1 MVIRGV
7 KHLVTCTPTDQV
19 RAPLLINIHDV
30 SISEERVMMPN
41 GVARP
46 SVVVRYDTQLGH
58 VEFVYDA
65 RAFMNTVSAMT
76 EACENLTI
84 MEHS

>member
-1 MVIRGV
+1 MIMRGV
-7 KHLVTCTPTDQV
+7 KHFVACTPTDLPRV
-19 RAPLLINIHDV
+19 PLLV
-30 SISEERVMMPN
+30 SVQGCQVTEEMVMMPN

-46 SVVVRYDTQLGH
+46 SVVVRYETQIGN

-65 RAFMNTVSAMT
+65 RAFMNTVAAL
-76 EACENLTI
+76 EQACENLTI